1 MKTAAVEIAVVVVTI
16 TMVVV
21 ATEAGVSK
29 NNWDITKKE
38 SISEK
43 IK

>member
-21 ATEAGVSK
+21 ATAGVSK
-29 NNWDITKKE
+29 NSWDITKKE

-43 IK
+43 TK